1 MAAGIE
7 TGRSSAIVSS
17 SKELYQYRIVS
28 WTDSICAGLAIDR
41 WRTDEGR
48 EGRCRLLPA
57 VCCLLSATPRVCL
70 MFIKD
75 FVLLFDWLIRLID
88 SFDWFDWF
96 DNSVM
101 YFQASKQ
108 ASYFSCTFWKWEE
121 QTVQQLTTRTQ
132 SGVSV
137 VSGVCYEHCAH
148 ISPLHSNFGSCS
160 SSSKPLK
167 NVKALNAIVRQWSP
181 FCRPVFTNQITPL
194 TAVKLETLRQLLL
207 VSKPFCWC
215 YDHCYN
221 GQHTWI
227 TTVMMPFWAA
237 YHHARLF
244 MVLIC
249 IIAQRLRLHNGQKVQ
264 RAFEL
269 LLVPVH
275 THLLACYNNIV
286 QTK

>member
-48 EGRCRLLPA
+48 EGRCRLLPVA
-57 VCCLLSATPRVCL
+57 CCLLSATPRVCL

-108 ASYFSCTFWKWEE
+108 ARKLLLLYVLK
-121 QTVQQLTTRTQ
+121 VRRTNCPAH
-132 SGVSV
+132 SNSV
-137 VSGVCYEHCAH
+137 KSEWVSGVCYEHCAH

-194 TAVKLETLRQLLL
+194 TAVKLYGNYY
-207 VSKPFCWC
+207 W
-215 YDHCYN
+215 
-221 GQHTWI
+221 
-227 TTVMMPFWAA
+227 
-237 YHHARLF
+237 
-244 MVLIC
+244 
-249 IIAQRLRLHNGQKVQ
+249 
-264 RAFEL
+264 
-269 LLVPVH
+269 
-275 THLLACYNNIV
+275 
-286 QTK
+286 